1 MLVGWKGKSFGANRE
16 GSFGNFKN
24 QSGFLNYCFWVGKV
38 DLYFSLFKDRI
49 RNF

>member
-1 MLVGWKGKSFGANRE
+1 MVLHVSCE

-24 QSGFLNYCFWVGKV
+24 QRGFLNYCFWGGKV
-38 DLYFSLFKDRI
+38 DLYFSIFKDRN